1 MEGADEGGKA
11 HACCEEEVGILPCG
25 EKVWFVFVDGFEDRR
40 DGWGPPGSKFSA
52 VLVRGLYG
60 EGKEDGGGE
69 GDDGE
74 DDERERPDAADVAEG
89 VFGSRGVGIG
99 MVAEVDFAN
108 PGWAV
113 EEEGEPAWEG

>member
-1 MEGADEGGKA
+1 MEGADEGGQA

-25 EKVWFVFVDGFEDRR
+25 EKVWFVFVDGFEDRG
-40 DGWGPPGSKFSA
+40 DGWGPTGSEFSA
-52 VLVRGLYG
+52 VLVGGLYG
-60 EGKEDGGGE
+60 EGEEDGGGE

-74 DDERERPDAADVAEG
+74 DDEGEGADPADVAEG
-89 VFGSRGVGIG
+89 VFGSRGVGVG

-113 EEEGEPAWEG
+113 EEEGEPACGG